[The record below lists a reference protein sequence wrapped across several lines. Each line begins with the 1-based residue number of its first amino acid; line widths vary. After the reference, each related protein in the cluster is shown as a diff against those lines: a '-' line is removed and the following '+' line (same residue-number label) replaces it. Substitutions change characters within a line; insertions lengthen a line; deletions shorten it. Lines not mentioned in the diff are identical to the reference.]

1 MDLQSLTLKALQA
14 VHPNIRLAANEM
26 GLSHISDTRL
36 TKLVAP
42 DATVDSSGRYV
53 LEGVP
58 LGTVEWYKTEPVN
71 TYGLGSG
78 GGGGGTTVDL
88 SDIKSQISELQA
100 ASTKSARIDAEQQAA
115 LERLA
120 AQAGTGPLM
129 QIAYLTDVANITAGT
144 TVDTLEIDYYSSAST
159 KGGGLFKRVDKKT
172 PVQTGIIVATKDGH
186 KFQRVVEGGRY
197 ELEMFG
203 YVPGGKNDSDVFF
216 ASIKAV
222 AAVGGRLILPRNGA
236 LYIDASST
244 SAKFIPAGIKEIDG
258 NGCTLYL
265 INPINNE
272 IWLSDDTGDLEIHHL
287 TIRPGEGAA
296 RSGGIFGR
304 GGSRV
309 HIHHC
314 DIFSKQ
320 NHNIVSRMLSMADGY
335 QVERW
340 EVHDNILDVD
350 RGIDIAETGG
360 SKGAY
365 QNILFDIHQIDPN
378 NTNNSM
384 DSRWM
389 AEKAVPNAGGRR
401 HRNHKIYDNLCK
413 GGRYGI
419 CLYFSE
425 GSVVR
430 DNRTENNARGIV
442 LQDKCRGN
450 KVYNNQ
456 IYDYTTGILLA
467 YEPELNE
474 VYNNTLYRRASWEFN
489 GSGQGH
495 IMCYVQ
501 PIKNTIRNNKC
512 FCDDD
517 GSPTWGIYVGV
528 NATGNIVEGNE
539 IYGKVGRSVIVLE
552 SSWGGTADNKI
563 TYSLANPNWSTM
575 DSIGNIIRNNIIEVS
590 VRVPGIVL
598 CSRNDDT
605 VVRKLTGTII
615 SSNQFGAASD
625 NSQYIRLITQD
636 AAGISGT
643 IGYLNTYPP
652 TSTASNFIM
661 GAAANWAKLSPEVN
675 RAPVAFES

>member
-1 MDLQSLTLKALQA
+1 MPKITEFSWEELKHKTVYSGRDGVDGKSAYQVAVDNGFKGTEPEWLNSLKAA
-14 VHPNIRLAANEM
+14 
-26 GLSHISDTRL
+26 
-36 TKLVAP
+36 
-42 DATVDSSGRYV
+42 
-53 LEGVP
+53 
-58 LGTVEWYKTEPVN
+58 
-71 TYGLGSG
+71 
-78 GGGGGTTVDL
+78 GGTGGLTA
-88 SDIKSQISELQA
+88 EQA
-100 ASTKSARIDAEQQAA
+100 AALNSFQASI
-115 LERLA
+115 
-120 AQAGTGPLM
+120 GTGTSM
-129 QIAYLTDVANITAGT
+129 SIAYLTDIANTDVGA
-144 TVDTLEIDYYSSAST
+144 TVDRLNVAYYSANTT
-159 KGGGLFKRVDKKT
+159 KGGGIFKKVPAST
-172 PVQTGIIVATKDGH
+172 NLETGIVVASKDGH
-186 KFQRVVEGGRY
+186 RFKREVDGNRY

-203 YVPGGKNDSDVFF
+203 YVPGSSDDSNLFF
-216 ASIKAV
+216 SSVKAV
-222 AAVGGRLILPRNGA
+222 AAVGGRLVLPKNGA

-265 INPINNE
+265 INPTNNE
-272 IWLSDDTGDLEIHHL
+272 IWLADATGDLEIHHL
-287 TIRPGEGAA
+287 VIRPGAGAA

-320 NHNIVSRMLSMADGY
+320 NHNILCRMMNMVDGY
-335 QVERW
+335 QTQEW
-340 EVHDNILDVD
+340 ELHDNILDVD
-350 RGIDIAETGG
+350 RGIAIAETGG
-360 SKGAY
+360 SNGAY
-365 QNILFDIHQIDPN
+365 QNILFDLHQIDPN
-378 NTNNSM
+378 NPNNSM
-384 DSRWM
+384 DSRWVTD
-389 AEKAVPNAGGRR
+389 KAVPNAGGRR
-401 HRNHKIYDNLCK
+401 HRNHKVYNNVCK

-430 DNRTENNARGIV
+430 DNRTENNTRGIV

-450 KVYNNQ
+450 KIYNNQ

-474 VYNNTLYRRASWEFN
+474 VYNNTLYRRAGWGFN

-501 PIKNTIRNNKC
+501 PNKNTIRNNKC

-528 NATGNIVEGNE
+528 NATGNIVEHNE
-539 IYGKVGRSVIVLE
+539 IYGKVGRATIVLE
-552 SSWGGTADNKI
+552 SSWGGTADNAI
-563 TYSLANPNWSTM
+563 TYSVVNPNWSTM

-598 CSRNDDT
+598 SSRNDDA

-615 SSNQFGAASD
+615 SGNQFGAASA

-652 TSTASNFIM
+652 TATASNFIM
-661 GAAANWAKLSPEVN
+661 GTAANWVKLSSEVN
-675 RAPVAFES
+675 RTSVSWES

>member
-1 MDLQSLTLKALQA
+1 MTA
-14 VHPNIRLAANEM
+14 E
-26 GLSHISDTRL
+26 
-36 TKLVAP
+36 
-42 DATVDSSGRYV
+42 
-53 LEGVP
+53 
-58 LGTVEWYKTEPVN
+58 
-71 TYGLGSG
+71 
-78 GGGGGTTVDL
+78 
-88 SDIKSQISELQA
+88 QA
-100 ASTKSARIDAEQQAA
+100 AALDRFQASI
-115 LERLA
+115 
-120 AQAGTGPLM
+120 GTGTSM
-129 QIAYLTDVANITAGT
+129 SIAYLTDIANTNVGA
-144 TVDTLEIDYYSSAST
+144 TVDRLNVAAYSANTTEGGGIFKKVPAST
-159 KGGGLFKRVDKKT
+159 NLE
-172 PVQTGIIVATKDGH
+172 TGIVVASKDGH
-186 KFQRVVEGGRY
+186 RFKREVDGKRY

-203 YVPGGKNDSDVFF
+203 YVPGSSDDSNLFF
-216 ASIKAV
+216 SSVKAV
-222 AAVGGRLILPRNGA
+222 AAVGGRLVLPKNGT

-244 SAKFIPAGIKEIDG
+244 SSKFIPAGIKEIDG

-265 INPINNE
+265 INPTNNE
-272 IWLSDDTGDLEIHHL
+272 IWLADNTGDLEIHHL
-287 TIRPGEGAA
+287 IIRPGAGAA

-314 DIFSKQ
+314 DIYSKQ
-320 NHNIVSRMLSMADGY
+320 NHNIVSRMLSMVDGY
-335 QVERW
+335 QVEEW
-340 EVHDNILDVD
+340 ELHDNILDVD
-350 RGIDIAETGG
+350 RGINIAETGG
-360 SKGAY
+360 SNGAY
-365 QNILFDIHQIDPN
+365 QNILFDLHQIDPN

-384 DSRWM
+384 DSRWVVD
-389 AEKAVPNAGGRR
+389 KAVPNAGGRR
-401 HRNHKIYDNLCK
+401 HRNHKVYNNVCK

-450 KVYNNQ
+450 KIYNNQ

-474 VYNNTLYRRASWEFN
+474 VYNNTLYRRAGWGFN

-501 PIKNTIRNNKC
+501 PTKNTIRNNKC

-528 NATGNIVEGNE
+528 NATGNIVDSNE
-539 IYGKVGRSVIVLE
+539 IYGKVGRATIVLE

-563 TYSLANPNWSTM
+563 TYSVVNPNWSTM
-575 DSIGNIIRNNIIEVS
+575 DSIGNIIRDNIIEVS
-590 VRVPGIVL
+590 VKVPGIVL

-615 SSNQFGAASD
+615 SGNQFGAASA

-652 TSTASNFIM
+652 TATASNFIM
-661 GAAANWAKLSPEVN
+661 GAAANWVKLSPEVN
-675 RAPVAFES
+675 RTSVSWES